1 MRISDWSSDVCS
13 SDLVD
18 AYDGRTPSWHHVLRD
33 AGHEVASIGKLHYRG
48 WAGDDYGFS
57 TSLLPMHIHA
67 GRGEVKML
75 LRNPPASVGDGSN
88 MLQSAKPGQS
98 DYNLYDE
105 SIVDQAI
112 EWLGRQSHA
121 DQERKSVVQG
131 KRVSGRV
138 KHGG

>member
-75 LRNPPASVGDGSN
+75 LRNPPASVGDRSEERRV
-88 MLQSAKPGQS
+88 GQECVS
-98 DYNLYDE
+98 TCR
-105 SIVDQAI
+105 SR
-112 EWLGRQSHA
+112 WSPSHSKK
-121 DQERKSVVQG
+121 KSQ
-131 KRVSGRV
+131 
-138 KHGG
+138 HH